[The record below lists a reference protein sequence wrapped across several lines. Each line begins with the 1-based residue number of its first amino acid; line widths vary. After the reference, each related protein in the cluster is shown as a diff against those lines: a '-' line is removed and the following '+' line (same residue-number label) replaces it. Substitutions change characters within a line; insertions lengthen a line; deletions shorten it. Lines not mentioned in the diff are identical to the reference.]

1 MDTSLATAV
10 HLVQT
15 ALTPVFLLS
24 GIAALLGVF
33 ATRQARL
40 SDRAELLARGRAA
53 ASADEL
59 ARMTGE
65 VDVLRRRSHVLDLA
79 VGCGALAAGSTALS
93 ILVLFLSA
101 LRASVTAG
109 LLVDFFGAAIVLT
122 IAAVVFFI
130 LELFLG
136 SRSLRARS
144 HFHFPLPHLRARET
158 DPAAS

>member
-1 MDTSLATAV
+1 MDASLVTAV

-40 SDRAELLARGRAA
+40 ADRADLLARDRTG
-53 ASADEL
+53 ASAEDL
-59 ARMTGE
+59 ARMTAE
-65 VDVLRRRSHVLDLA
+65 VAGLRRRSHVLDLA
-79 VGCGALAAGSTALS
+79 VGCGAIAAASTSLS

-109 LLVDFFGAAIVLT
+109 LLVDFFGAAIVFT
-122 IAAVVFFI
+122 IAAVGFFG
-130 LELFLG
+130 LEMFLG
-136 SRSLRARS
+136 SGSLRARA
-144 HFHFPLPHLRARET
+144 HFHFPRPHLKPHGRVPR
-158 DPAAS
+158 